1 MKVISGK
8 FYRAIWILGIAALTL
23 YYVVALKNIWDQM
36 APAPPQQEG
45 KKSYPSFFVELRDS
59 AYALYWRE
67 AE

>member
-8 FYRAIWILGIAALTL
+8 CYRAIWILGIAALTL

-45 KKSYPSFFVELRDS
+45 KYSYSCFFIDCFIYHLKSCFY
-59 AYALYWRE
+59 
-67 AE
+67 